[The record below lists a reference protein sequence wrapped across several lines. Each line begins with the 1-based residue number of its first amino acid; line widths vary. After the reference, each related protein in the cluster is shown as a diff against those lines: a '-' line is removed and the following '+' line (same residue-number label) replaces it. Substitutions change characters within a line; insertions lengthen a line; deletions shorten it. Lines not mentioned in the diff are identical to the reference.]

1 MKKILILAAFIFPV
15 FAFAG
20 GPSVLSSIV
29 PQYMQG
35 VNGTNNSRVPFWFW
49 GQIVGL
55 TPGATYHYYTTMDT
69 LNATPTSNGAGNPY
83 LLNTTTGTIRRTTNA
98 SMTNNAGYDSIV
110 ASNIGVIEGWFGV
123 EPTGNGR
130 FTPGT
135 VLYPKIMLNNGA
147 GGTTVATRL
156 YFSAAPV
163 TVLNFGTTSMS
174 ATEGSALYDSLD
186 AAPKNFIC
194 MYDNILAVGR
204 PISIGIVENDL
215 LDLYAITSI
224 ANFYRTVVDTLAFH
238 WGTIIPNNLANGIRA
253 LEERA
258 FTSAG
263 AVVDVVTDSD
273 GIWCYGTNTANM
285 TNGSTALY
293 LNSTFSLTSSAII
306 QDTTWT
312 GIPTTFTVTSNSPNS
327 NYYWN
332 FGDLG
337 VDTGASVN
345 HTYIAPGVFN
355 VQVIISTGGCSDTIN
370 ETIVVEL
377 STGIIKPMPLSFQV
391 MPNPTEGE
399 FYISTRDHNE
409 KMVVITDVLGQ
420 IVYAELLT
428 GNQISINIA
437 GQTPGI
443 YFVEVRDTVTG
454 KAGVKKMIL
463 Q

>member
-1 MKKILILAAFIFPV
+1 MKKILLLAAFIFPV
-15 FAFAG
+15 FVFAG
-20 GPSVLSSIV
+20 GPSVLTSIV
-29 PQYMQG
+29 PQYIQG
-35 VNGTNNSRVPFWFW
+35 ASPTNNNRVPFWFW
-49 GQIVGL
+49 GQISGL
-55 TPGATYHYYTTMDT
+55 TPGATYHYYTQMDT
-69 LNATPTSNGAGNPY
+69 LNASPTSNGAGNCY
-83 LLNTTTGTIRRTTNA
+83 LINLNSGTVRRTTNV
-98 SMTNNAGYDSIV
+98 SMTNNAGYDSLV
-110 ASNIGVIEGWFGV
+110 ANVLGVAEGWFGV

-135 VLYPKIMLNNGA
+135 VVYPKLMLNNGA

-156 YFSAAPV
+156 YFISTPV
-163 TVLNFGTTSMS
+163 TVLGFGTNSMS

-194 MYDNILAVGR
+194 MYDNILAAGR
-204 PISIGIVENDL
+204 PVSIGIVEDDEMDL
-215 LDLYAITSI
+215 FAVTSI
-224 ANFYRTVVDTLAFH
+224 ANFYRNTVDTLAFH

-258 FTSAG
+258 FATS
-263 AVVDVVTDSD
+263 AVVDVVTDVD
-273 GIWCYGTNTANM
+273 GIWCYGTNTVNM
-285 TNGSTALY
+285 SNGTTGMY
-293 LNSTFSLTSSAII
+293 LNSTFSLTSSASI

-312 GIPTTFTVTSNSPNS
+312 GIPTTFTATSNSPNS
-327 NYYWN
+327 NYFWN

-337 VDTGASVN
+337 VDTGSNVS
-345 HTYIAPGVFN
+345 HTYITPGVYN

-399 FYISTRDHNE
+399 FIIMTRDHNE
-409 KMVVITDVLGQ
+409 KMVVVTDVLGQ

-428 GNQISINIA
+428 GNQISIDIA